1 MPDMSSYDQ
10 AKTSVFSCKKEI
22 NAYRMGGDKV
32 VPIFSR
38 LCLLGEKVISRIV
51 GLTVTIVKI
60 QVSFVW
66 AGLYDLVMYRKGFL
80 GHKQVLLLDR
90 SVVT

>member
-1 MPDMSSYDQ
+1 MPGISSYDQ

-22 NAYRMGGDKV
+22 NANRMSGDKV
-32 VPIFSR
+32 VLFSG
-38 LCLLGEKVISRIV
+38 LCLLGERVISKIIKLNV
-51 GLTVTIVKI
+51 ATVKI
-60 QVSFVW
+60 QVGFVW

-80 GHKQVLLLDR
+80 GHRQVLLLDR